1 MDKQLKK
8 RDGFTSGFGVL
19 VATLGSAVGLGN
31 IWKFPALTGSNG
43 GASFLLIY
51 LIATLLVGLPIM
63 ICELSMGRTT
73 KTNMITTFMRL
84 APKTQPWWLVGI
96 IGLCA
101 AFFILAFYT
110 EVAGWVFAYLFH
122 AITNSQMTTDVGAA
136 KEAFISLTTSPW
148 QSLMWQW
155 IVLILIGS
163 IITFGVSKGI
173 EAVTKKLMPV
183 LFLLL
188 IGLCI
193 RSLTLP
199 GAAEGLRFLFYPDLS
214 EITSAT
220 ILAALGLAFFK
231 LAIGMGCMMTYG
243 SYFRDDQNIPVTAT
257 RVMVADLSVS
267 LLAGMAIF
275 PAVFAFGFAPSEGE
289 ALVFMTIPA
298 VFASMPFGQV
308 FVALFF
314 LLTAIAATGAM
325 LAILEVPVSI
335 ITERWHVKRRNAT
348 ILVLIVLA
356 LLGAPAALSKST
368 MADVT
373 IFGMH
378 FFEFYDFAS
387 SNLLLPLCGLGIA
400 IFAGWVW
407 GYKNWHAAVSNH
419 GILKNERTSRLF
431 FFLAKYTAPLAVII
445 ILLHGLK
452 VI

>member
-1 MDKQLKK
+1 MSKQHKK

-31 IWKFPALTGSNG
+31 IWMFPALTGENG
-43 GASFLLIY
+43 GGSFLLVY

-63 ICELSMGRTT
+63 ICELSMGRTN
-73 KTNMITTFMRL
+73 KTNMITTLIDL
-84 APKTQPWWLVGI
+84 APKKQPWWIAGI
-96 IGLCA
+96 IGLFA
-101 AFFILAFYT
+101 AIFVLAFYT
-110 EVAGWVFAYLFH
+110 EVAGWVFAYLFQ
-122 AITNSQMTTDVGAA
+122 AIASTHMTTDVSAA
-136 KEAFISLTTSPW
+136 RETFVALTSSPW
-148 QSLMWQW
+148 QALVWQW
-155 IVLILIGS
+155 IVLIMIGT
-163 IITFGVSKGI
+163 IISFGVSKGI

-188 IGLCI
+188 IGLCL

-199 GAAEGLRFLFYPDLS
+199 GAAEGLRFLFSPDFSKLGS
-214 EITSAT
+214 SVL
-220 ILAALGLAFFK
+220 LAALGLAFFK

-257 RVMVADLSVS
+257 RVMLADLSVS
-267 LLAGMAIF
+267 LLAGIAIF
-275 PAVFAFGFAPSEGE
+275 PAVFAFGFAPQEGE

-308 FVALFF
+308 FTALFF

-325 LAILEVPVSI
+325 LAILEVPVAI
-335 ITERWHVKRRNAT
+335 ITERWHFKRRNAT

-373 IFGMH
+373 LFSMT
-378 FFEFYDFAS
+378 FFDFYNFTS
-387 SNLLLPLCGLGIA
+387 SRILLPLCGLG
-400 IFAGWVW
+400 FALFVGWVW
-407 GYKNWHAAVSNH
+407 GYKKWNTAVSNH
-419 GILKNERTSRLF
+419 GTLKNERTSRVF

-445 ILLHGLK
+445 ILLRGLN
-452 VI
+452 VF